1 MRVKIIILISIILL
15 TITSFLLT
23 GCARYRD
30 LVAGTVKEITGQDV
44 MTPLQKAK
52 QRRAQKTGT
61 PVVEQETV
69 KVPPLDE
76 PPPPADYIVG
86 PNDVLFINVSGKPEF
101 SSLGST
107 TTTTALGTVH
117 PPTGSRVDGS
127 GNIQFPFLGTVQV
140 GGMTLLQIQN
150 HLRELLSKYIK
161 EPWVVVE
168 VGDYRSHP
176 LYLLGQFRNSGT
188 FYMDRPINLLQGIAL
203 GNGYDP
209 TADLSAARLIR
220 DKKVVPV
227 DIYTLLTKGDQS
239 QNVWLKPGDAI
250 YIPDNKNQQVFV
262 FGAVKKG
269 GPVPIPAAGLNL
281 AQAIASVELRDIGH
295 DFRYIRIIRSLSTTR
310 GELMVVDL
318 DKILRGEALPL
329 ALKGGDIVYIP
340 KGSLGTWNDAINEIL
355 PSLQIFSTILQP
367 FVQIKYLKE
376 GN

>member
-1 MRVKIIILISIILL
+1 
-15 TITSFLLT
+15 
-23 GCARYRD
+23 
-30 LVAGTVKEITGQDV
+30 
-44 MTPLQKAK
+44 
-52 QRRAQKTGT
+52 
-61 PVVEQETV
+61 
-69 KVPPLDE
+69 
-76 PPPPADYIVG
+76 
-86 PNDVLFINVSGKPEF
+86 
-101 SSLGST
+101 
-107 TTTTALGTVH
+107 
-117 PPTGSRVDGS
+117 
-127 GNIQFPFLGTVQV
+127 
-140 GGMTLLQIQN
+140 
-150 HLRELLSKYIK
+150 
-161 EPWVVVE
+161 
-168 VGDYRSHP
+168 
-176 LYLLGQFRNSGT
+176 LLGQFRNSGT